1 MSDYY
6 KLYLI
11 NNTAEFIILNLAPIK
26 TELTMESNIL
36 QSLLSHENATRKRA
50 EESLLAERT
59 SNPANLLNTLIEGMK
74 SSSDQ
79 NIA

>member
-1 MSDYY
+1 
-6 KLYLI
+6 
-11 NNTAEFIILNLAPIK
+11 
-26 TELTMESNIL
+26 MESNIL

-74 SSSDQ
+74 STADQ